1 MLAIRVMEEASANDA
16 ESVINGIFA
25 TNVEKNQLREAILE
39 CTRDEVRKALFEL
52 LGEKQCS
59 PGSSAARPSIAKR
72 RATISKH
79 PKAVVQKNCKPSSAS
94 EIEPTRVSQ
103 QKVPSRSSPSQTRL
117 SLETGQLKSTNR
129 LQRSTSVILEKSA
142 DIITKAT
149 GRRPTKC
156 SQYDDDE
163 TDTKDRSNQPLSVKS
178 QDKVAAVQE
187 GIHRV
192 ESWPVP
198 SRSKSQVHFRP
209 VETTRLLR
217 TSPHSVANVNTQRP
231 STTALE
237 RRSWTSTV
245 ASERKNAIEIGHK
258 LLGPM
263 ALETKVPNHSNLLP
277 NCLQIN
283 EWEHELARNIIS
295 VYSNK
300 VRSDIKQCNEEDDY
314 IPPATAI
321 PNNVNNRL
329 SSPGAF
335 FQEDD
340 DCDVEGDFQR
350 ISISRGG
357 RSFSCFDVCDDTVME
372 RPDTVLS
379 PDTTSAVQRNKR
391 KGRMSN
397 GALRL
402 RMIWVTGAG
411 SVGNWRVDG
420 MS

>member
-1 MLAIRVMEEASANDA
+1 M
-16 ESVINGIFA
+16 
-25 TNVEKNQLREAILE
+25 
-39 CTRDEVRKALFEL
+39 
-52 LGEKQCS
+52 
-59 PGSSAARPSIAKR
+59 
-72 RATISKH
+72 
-79 PKAVVQKNCKPSSAS
+79 
-94 EIEPTRVSQ
+94 
-103 QKVPSRSSPSQTRL
+103 
-117 SLETGQLKSTNR
+117 
-129 LQRSTSVILEKSA
+129 
-142 DIITKAT
+142 
-149 GRRPTKC
+149 
-156 SQYDDDE
+156 
-163 TDTKDRSNQPLSVKS
+163 
-178 QDKVAAVQE
+178 
-187 GIHRV
+187 
-192 ESWPVP
+192 
-198 SRSKSQVHFRP
+198 
-209 VETTRLLR
+209 
-217 TSPHSVANVNTQRP
+217 
-231 STTALE
+231 
-237 RRSWTSTV
+237 
-245 ASERKNAIEIGHK
+245 
-258 LLGPM
+258 
-263 ALETKVPNHSNLLP
+263 PNHSNLLP

-372 RPDTVLS
+372 RPDTILS